1 MTTEPQ
7 APRPKLAIIVNGDGY
22 QHVTVHGPVNYDT
35 DDGYLTVEIS
45 PDTAA
50 NICERLQSAVNLNNA
65 LSTPTETTVT
75 GQ

>member
-1 MTTEPQ
+1 MTTET
-7 APRPKLAIIVNGDGY
+7 ARPKLAIVVNGDGY

-45 PDTAA
+45 PNTAA
-50 NICERLQSAVNLNNA
+50 NICERLQSAVNLNND
-65 LSTPTETTVT
+65 LTTPEGKTVT